1 MPNVT
6 FEKENKTVVCSAGT
20 NLRQLARANGVELYS
35 GIWKALHCRGNGL
48 CAKCEVEIP
57 IATNLGARSGME
69 EIQLKGRP
77 LIRRLACQ
85 VTVHGDMSVRS
96 HPPAWKPEK
105 PAKKSD

>member
-1 MPNVT
+1 MPIIT
-6 FEKENKTVVCSAGT
+6 FEKENKTVVCNAGED
-20 NLRQLARANGVELYS
+20 LRHVARAHGVELYC

-48 CAKCEVEIP
+48 CTKCEVEIP

-85 VTVHGDMSVRS
+85 VIVHGDMSVRT

-105 PAKKSD
+105 IKQSA